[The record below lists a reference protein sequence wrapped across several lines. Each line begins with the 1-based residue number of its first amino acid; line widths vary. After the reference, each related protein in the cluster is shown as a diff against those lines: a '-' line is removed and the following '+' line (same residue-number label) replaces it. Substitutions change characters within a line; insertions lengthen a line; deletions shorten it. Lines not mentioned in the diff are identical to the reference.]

1 MALNPGSVM
10 RSRFRTL
17 VEAVTHGGSARPG
30 LVPVH
35 PSFAGSDSVVYASAD
50 DAGPVLRVRL
60 ACGTDIVLARGR
72 E

>member
-10 RSRFRTL
+10 RSRFRTPA
-17 VEAVTHGGSARPG
+17 EAVTQRGSARPG
-30 LVPVH
+30 RVPVD
-35 PSFAGSDSVVYASAD
+35 PSFAGSDTVVYASAD

-60 ACGTDIVLARGR
+60 ACGTDIMLARGR